1 MDGASTLAKRT
12 KAELA
17 RELAKRKK
25 WQQYSAKAT
34 QYCRDVVS
42 GKIRACKWVVMA
54 CQRHLDDLVRSRR
67 KDLEHKPDGLQVM
80 EWEFKYDAVKAGKAC
95 SFIEKFPHVKGGW
108 ARGGQLIRLEPW
120 QCFLICSIFGWVLKS
135 TGLRRFTEANI
146 FVPRKNGKTVI
157 AAGIGILM
165 FIADGEPGAEVYT
178 GAANRDQAD
187 EVFSPA
193 AKMIRRAEGFKEW
206 FGITIGK
213 LSMYVLDEG
222 SKFEK
227 VIGNPGD
234 GPSPHCFIHDEFHEQ
249 PTFEQYET
257 AKTGMMARDQPLQLV
272 ISTAGFDTESP
283 CKELCDG
290 LERVLDGTLVNERLF
305 GIFYTVDEPDKLVIN
320 AEGKEVPYWTTIEAI
335 QEANPNFG
343 ISVIEDRIRSDHAAA
358 IQRASRQA
366 SFKVKHL
373 NLWVNGRDP
382 WMNRE
387 LWRMCG
393 DPSLSIEKFQHESC
407 VEGFDLGAR
416 VDLTSRCKVFT
427 RMIGYARH
435 YYLFARHYVPLA
447 RATDGKHS
455 YYERWIDE
463 GAIVG
468 HEGVEILLPEVQKE
482 VEADLE
488 KYNYEALVFDPHQAL
503 QMQQELRP
511 QIGQDSNGEDR
522 LIDIPQTWKH
532 LDPAMKEVEAAVM
545 AKRLHHNGDPVLAW
559 AIGNVMV
566 KPDANENVFP
576 RKENNA
582 SKIDPASAL
591 FNAMV
596 RAMLNEQTQYTSPF
610 VGAV

>member
-1 MDGASTLAKRT
+1 LAKRT
-12 KAELA
+12 KSGVA
-17 RELAKRKK
+17 RERAKRKK
-25 WQQYSAKAT
+25 WQEYSERAT

-42 GKIRACKWVVMA
+42 GQIRVCKWVRMA
-54 CQRHLDDLVRSRR
+54 CQRHLDDLVRARD
-67 KDLEHKPDGLQVM
+67 K
-80 EWEFKYDAVKAGKAC
+80 EWEYKFDAIKAGKAC
-95 SFIEKFPHVKGGW
+95 SFIERFPHVKGNW
-108 ARGGQLIRLEPW
+108 ARGGQLIRLEAW
-120 QCFLICSIFGWVLKS
+120 QAFLICSIFGWVNKS

-193 AKMIRRAEGFKEW
+193 SKMVRRAEGFKEW

-249 PTFEQYET
+249 PTNEQYET

-283 CKELCDG
+283 CKELQDS
-290 LERVLDGTLVNERLF
+290 LHKVLDGTLVDNRIF
-305 GIFYTVDEPDKLVIN
+305 GLTYTVDEPEKLVKN
-320 AEGKEVPYWTTIEAI
+320 AEGKEVPYWTTVEAL

-343 ISVIEDRIRSDHAAA
+343 ISVIEDRIRADQAGA
-358 IQRASRQA
+358 IQRANRQN

-373 NLWVNGRDP
+373 NLWVNGRNP
-382 WMNRE
+382 WMDME
-387 LWRMCG
+387 AWRACADKSLAIEEFLH
-393 DPSLSIEKFQHESC
+393 DPC

-427 RMIGYARH
+427 RMNGAVKH
-435 YYLFARHYVPLA
+435 YYLFARHYVPLD
-447 RATDGKHS
+447 RANDGKHD
-455 YYERWIDE
+455 YYERWVNE

-468 HEGVEILLPEVQKE
+468 HAGVEIQLPEVQKE

-488 KYNYEALVFDPHQAL
+488 IFNYAAMVFDPHQAL
-503 QMQQELRP
+503 QMQQELKP
-511 QIGQDSNGEDR
+511 QLGQDADGEDR
-522 LIDIPQTWKH
+522 LMDIPQRWSY
-532 LDPAMKEVEAAVM
+532 LDPAMKEVEAAVL
-545 AKRLHHNGDPVLAW
+545 AKRLHHTGDPVLTW
-559 AIGNVMV
+559 AISNVMV
-566 KPDANENVFP
+566 KPDANDNIFP
-576 RKENNA
+576 RKENSA

-596 RAMLNEQTQYTSPF
+596 RAPLSPVTQYTSTY